1 MRRAA
6 LLLPIALAAACAGA
20 PAPQHGPVAPLP
32 PAPLPARAPLAL
44 AAAQPVTAP
53 EGLSSVLRIADPRR
67 SWGHLTQFVASTP
80 AGALLLGAGPMGPG
94 MLLEQALGPAL
105 ADVVDLDKSID
116 VAWFGITDADSRVVV
131 SLSVAEQD
139 VPRLHDLFVLKEQRG
154 MLRVE
159 RARDADPNEEVPPLV
174 CAFEPGERRGSARL
188 LCSQDAKDLDAAA
201 PYLVE
206 VVGREPLE
214 ADARIEIMEWSIREI
229 MKSEDDADG
238 DDDRAEALGREL
250 GDGFMRD
257 LESMSMDFRWGRA
270 EIDVGFSMRFASRRS
285 PLTLA
290 LAPAVAPDAAPPPA
304 FLRLPG
310 DTAVAF
316 YTQGA
321 SRAELTPLREAVFRV
336 LRDDMVDDGYDAA
349 ALDRFMQRLE
359 ALALTGGPIVMGAGG
374 DRAAAERALAAYK
387 GGGKGAARSQHAARR
402 ALKSWI
408 LVALEEPADA
418 WIPGVRELFLLGEE
432 MDKLRASAK
441 AAGGAGAPG
450 GASSAAGG
458 AAGGAGAPG
467 GAPEGRASEDEDEEL
482 TTPVIVRAPATL
494 PAGTLHIELRSRPLT
509 KDAPPAHTTH
519 LYVVPAGQRTWFG
532 IGEDDAAVVARLRA
546 AADTGR
552 DERTLG
558 AAPGLEALR
567 QPGTLAGGLFSLAGL
582 ALLAARGD
590 TPEAIEKAAK
600 ELAEVAALPARGEV
614 AIPLAVT
621 SEVLGSGAARVTAR
635 ARLPIAAIR
644 DVIALGSR

>member
-32 PAPLPARAPLAL
+32 PAPRPAGAQPAL
-44 AAAQPVTAP
+44 AAAQPATAP

-67 SWGHLTQFVASTP
+67 SWGHFTQFVASTP

-94 MLLEQALGPAL
+94 LLLEQALGPAL

-116 VAWFGITDADSRVVV
+116 VAWFGITDADSRVVF
-131 SLSVAEQD
+131 SLSVVEQE

-159 RARDADPNEEVPPLV
+159 RARDADPDEEVPPLV
-174 CAFEPGERRGSARL
+174 CAFEPGERRGNARL
-188 LCSQDAKDLDAAA
+188 LCAQDAKELDAAA

-206 VVGREPLE
+206 VVGREPIE
-214 ADARIEIMEWSIREI
+214 ADARIEVMEWAIREI
-229 MKSEDDADG
+229 MKSEGDTDG

-257 LESMSMDFRWGRA
+257 LESMSMDFRWGHA

-310 DTAVAF
+310 DTAIAF

-321 SRAELTPLREAVFRV
+321 SRAELTPLREAVFQT

-349 ALDRFMQRLE
+349 ALDRFMQRLDT
-359 ALALTGGPIVMGAGG
+359 LALTGGPIVMGAGG
-374 DRAAAERALAAYK
+374 ERAAAERALAAYK
-387 GGGKGAARSQHAARR
+387 GGKGGARSQQAARR
-402 ALKSWI
+402 ALNSWI
-408 LVALEEPADA
+408 LVALEEPAEA
-418 WIPGVRELFLLGEE
+418 WIPGVKELFLLGEE

-441 AAGGAGAPG
+441 AAGGAGTPG
-450 GASSAAGG
+450 GAST
-458 AAGGAGAPG
+458 PG
-467 GAPEGRASEDEDEEL
+467 GAPEGRASEDENKEL
-482 TTPVIVRAPATL
+482 TTPVIVRAPAAL
-494 PAGTLHIELRSRPLT
+494 PAGTLHIELRSKPLT

-567 QPGTLAGGLFSLAGL
+567 QPGTLAGGLFSLAGF

-600 ELAEVAALPARGEV
+600 ELADVAALPARGEI
-614 AIPLAVT
+614 AIPLAVS

-635 ARLPIAAIR
+635 ARLPIAAIH
-644 DVIALGSR
+644 DVIALGAR